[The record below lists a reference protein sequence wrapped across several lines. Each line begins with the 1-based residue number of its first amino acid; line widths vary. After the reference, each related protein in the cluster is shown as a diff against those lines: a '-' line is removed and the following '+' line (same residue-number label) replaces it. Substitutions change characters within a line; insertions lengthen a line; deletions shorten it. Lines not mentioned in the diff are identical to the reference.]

1 LGEAGFKALVH
12 EVDPRLERRPYLTQ
26 KFELLSR
33 INNEQRQQFERSV
46 AAEMIE
52 VDMDS
57 RFRFSFKAMVSIFLN
72 ISVVRW
78 CAARA

>member
-1 LGEAGFKALVH
+1 VH
-12 EVDPRLERRPYLTQ
+12 EVDLRLERRPYLTQ

-52 VDMDS
+52 VDTDS
-57 RFRFSFKAMVSIFLN
+57 RFRFSFKAMVRIFLN